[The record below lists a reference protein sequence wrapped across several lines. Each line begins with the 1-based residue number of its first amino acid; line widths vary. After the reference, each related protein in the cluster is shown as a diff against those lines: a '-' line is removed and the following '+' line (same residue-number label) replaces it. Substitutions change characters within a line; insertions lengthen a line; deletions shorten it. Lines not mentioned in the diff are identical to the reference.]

1 MATEAK
7 FLTVKETANALGVS
21 PNTVRAWG
29 ANGKLQEYRHPL
41 NNYRLFKA
49 SDVERIRLQIAKPV
63 LQTVAKTKTKRAR
76 AK

>member
-1 MATEAK
+1 MATQAK
-7 FLTVKETANALGVS
+7 FLTVKEAAEALGVS

-29 ANGKLQEYRHPL
+29 SNGKLPEYRHPL

-49 SDVERIRLQIAKPV
+49 SDVERLRLQIQKPV
-63 LQTVAKTKTKRAR
+63 LQTVAKTKTKRQS

>member
-29 ANGKLQEYRHPL
+29 ANGKLREYRHPL

-49 SDVERIRLQIAKPV
+49 SDIERIRLQIAKPV
-63 LQTVAKTKTKRAR
+63 LQSIAKMKTKRGC

>member
-7 FLTVKETANALGVS
+7 FLTVKETAETLGVS

-29 ANGKLQEYRHPL
+29 ASGKLPEYRHPV
-41 NNYRLFKA
+41 NNYRLFKEN
-49 SDVERIRLQIAKPV
+49 DVERLRAKIAEPV
-63 LQTVAKTKTKRAR
+63 LRTTPKTSSKKRR